1 MSQENQELY
10 WQLRVAATRIT
21 DEEARQ
27 LYLNAIA
34 EVIRRVST
42 GKCFAR
48 SGPGEAQAQR
58 PLIWDDNLSARSISL
73 PKTDPSGQ

>member
-1 MSQENQELY
+1 MSQDDQELY

-27 LYLNAIA
+27 LYLTAIA

-48 SGPGEAQAQR
+48 SGPGEARAQR
-58 PLIWDDNLSARSISL
+58 PPIFDDNLTARPISL
-73 PKTDPSGQ
+73 PKPDPSGR